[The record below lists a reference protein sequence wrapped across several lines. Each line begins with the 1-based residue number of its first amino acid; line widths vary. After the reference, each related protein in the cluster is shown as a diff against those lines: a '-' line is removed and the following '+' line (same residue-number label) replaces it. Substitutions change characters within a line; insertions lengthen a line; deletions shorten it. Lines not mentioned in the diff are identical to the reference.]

1 MTDLEA
7 SGTGGAATT
16 KAPAAVPLDELADC
30 GSNGAAELEVVEEAA
45 FFSTGSFLSM
55 SKFRFN

>member
-1 MTDLEA
+1 MTDLED

-30 GSNGAAELEVVEEAA
+30 GGAELVVELAA

>member
-1 MTDLEA
+1 MTDLED

-30 GSNGAAELEVVEEAA
+30 GGAELVEVVEEAA